1 MGSKRGSDDG
11 FTAWQGL
18 RGTPA
23 RTSYILILLGLLVL
37 SIVLFF
43 L

>member
-1 MGSKRGSDDG
+1 MGSKRGGDDE

-23 RTSYILILLGLLVL
+23 RSSYVLILVGLLVL
-37 SIVLFF
+37 SVVLFY